1 MGMGLRIHS
10 GEGGG
15 RMRNKYDIAII
26 GGGPAGMMAA
36 IRAAE
41 LGKKVVLLEK
51 NDTLGKKLLITG
63 KGRCNI
69 TNSCDP
75 EGFVRKF
82 GESGQFLR
90 NAFYAFSSEDL
101 VDLFA
106 KAGIEMKTERQGRVF
121 PATDRSTS
129 VVEALKK
136 LLDSKGV
143 TILYGS
149 AAGSIKKAD
158 GGFLI
163 ITTGKENIVS
173 GKIVIATGGASYKAT
188 GSTGDG
194 FKIAL
199 ELGHDIKPLR
209 AELVPLVTE
218 EEWVKDLQGLGLE
231 NIKIIFICGKKKIE
245 SPVGEL
251 MFTHFGVSGPLV
263 LDLSGEVT
271 ALLENGKEVALRI
284 DLKPG
289 LREEQLESK
298 LIHKF
303 TSKGHSMMKNI
314 MKDILPNRLIPVFLK
329 IAGIPEARMS
339 NQVTRDERKVII
351 RLLKG
356 LPLKIKR
363 SLAIEEAMVTGG
375 GVSIKDIDPRTM
387 ESKKVRGLY
396 FAGEIVE
403 GAAPSGGYNLQQ
415 AFSTGYLA
423 GEKAANA

>member
-1 MGMGLRIHS
+1 MKY
-10 GEGGG
+10 E
-15 RMRNKYDIAII
+15 YDIAVV
-26 GGGPAGMMAA
+26 GAGPSGIMAA
-36 IRAAE
+36 IRASE
-41 LGKKVVLLEK
+41 SGSKVVVIEK
-51 NDTLGKKLLITG
+51 NDAIGKKLLITG

-75 EGFVRKF
+75 EGFVKKF
-82 GESGQFLR
+82 GVCGQFLR

-101 VDLFA
+101 VDFFG
-106 KAGIEMKTERQGRVF
+106 KAGVEMKTERQGRIF
-121 PATDRSTS
+121 PVTDKSSTI
-129 VVEALKK
+129 VEALKRS
-136 LLDSKGV
+136 LAANGV
-143 TILYGS
+143 EVMYNS
-149 AAGSIKKAD
+149 PVVAIKKDAD
-158 GGFLI
+158 GFVIGIKDKKDITAGKVI
-163 ITTGKENIVS
+163 I
-173 GKIVIATGGASYKAT
+173 AAGGASYKVT

-194 FKIAL
+194 FRMAK

-231 NIKIIFICGKKKIE
+231 NIRIIFSSGKEKIE

-271 ALLENGKEVALRI
+271 LLLGEGKKVALSI

-298 LIHKF
+298 LIYKF
-303 TSKGHSMMKNI
+303 TSHGHSAMKNV
-314 MKDILPNRLIPVFLK
+314 MKDFLPNRLISVFLK
-329 IAGIPEARMS
+329 IANIPETRTS
-339 NQVTRDERKVII
+339 NQVTKDERKTII
-351 RLLKG
+351 RLLKN
-356 LPLKIKR
+356 LPLRIKR

-387 ESKKVRGLY
+387 ESKKVKGLY
-396 FAGEIVE
+396 FAGEVME
-403 GAAPSGGYNLQQ
+403 GSAPSGGYNLQQ

-423 GEKAANA
+423 GDKAAKCAG

>member
-1 MGMGLRIHS
+1 MKY
-10 GEGGG
+10 E
-15 RMRNKYDIAII
+15 YDIAVI
-26 GGGPAGMMAA
+26 GAGPSGIMAA
-36 IRAAE
+36 IKASE
-41 LGKKVVLLEK
+41 SGSKVAIIEK
-51 NDTLGKKLLITG
+51 NDSIGKKLLMTG

-75 EGFVRKF
+75 EGFVKKF
-82 GESGQFLR
+82 GECGQFLR
-90 NAFYAFSSEDL
+90 NAFYAFSSDDL
-101 VDLFA
+101 VDFFG
-106 KAGIEMKTERQGRVF
+106 KAGVEMKTERQGRIF
-121 PATDRSTS
+121 PVTDRSAS

-136 LLDSKGV
+136 SLVANGV
-143 TILYGS
+143 EIIYGASVS
-149 AAGSIKKAD
+149 AIKKIT
-158 GGFLI
+158 GGFVI
-163 ITTGKENIVS
+163 SIAGKEDCSVKKVI
-173 GKIVIATGGASYKAT
+173 IATGGASYKAT

-194 FKIAL
+194 FRLAK
-199 ELGHDIKPLR
+199 ELGHEIAPLR

-231 NIKIIFICGKKKIE
+231 NIRITFSSGKKMIE
-245 SPVGEL
+245 SPIGEL

-271 ALLENGKEVALRI
+271 ALLEEGKEVALHI

-314 MKDILPNRLIPVFLK
+314 MKDVLPNRLIPVFLK
-329 IAGIPEARMS
+329 IAGVPEGRMS
-339 NQVTRDERKVII
+339 NQVTKDERKVIMK
-351 RLLKG
+351 LLKA

-363 SLAIEEAMVTGG
+363 SLVIEEAMVTGG
-375 GVSIKDIDPRTM
+375 GVSIKEIDPHTM
-387 ESKKVRGLY
+387 ESKIVKGLY
-396 FAGEIVE
+396 FAGEVIE

-423 GEKAANA
+423 GDKAATLA